1 MVFIGL
7 GRSGRVSFRK
17 ETKPG
22 FQQLL
27 FQLGVSV
34 HRRVGAQ
41 RPPGRTIS
49 QQSPQSCTTKV
60 GIQKSLPK
68 LQ

>member
-1 MVFIGL
+1 MMFIGL
-7 GRSGRVSFRK
+7 GCSGRVSFRK

-27 FQLGVSV
+27 FQLGVSI
-34 HRRVGAQ
+34 HRHVEAQ
-41 RPPGRTIS
+41 DPQGGLS
-49 QQSPQSCTTKV
+49 QQSPQSYTAKV